1 MLLDSH
7 HVGCSSSPEVGA
19 LMKAICKAQAG
30 YKPVKKSEEYRISD
44 TKSYWYS
51 TWKDICEALYPSLI
65 ANGLV
70 FLPRISRT
78 TEGWVMVGTLV
89 HSESGEWVTSTCP
102 IRDSLDGHGVR
113 VDPQSFEIGCTYAKK
128 TLLMTLAG
136 GWAEGDEVE
145 ENDAAKVSEQVQEI
159 DAEAEAL
166 DAKRRQVESALKLVA
181 KDPGKLKKY
190 RMKMVELVN
199 KGELRQSDAEALAET
214 YPIPSEEVANV
225 E

>member
-7 HVGCSSSPEVGA
+7 HVGCSSSPEVGT
-19 LMKAICKAQAG
+19 LMKAMCKAQAG
-30 YKPVKKSEEYRISD
+30 YRPVKKSEEYRISD

-89 HSESGEWVTSTCP
+89 HSDSGEWVTSTCP
-102 IRDSLDGHGVR
+102 IRDSIDGHGVR

-145 ENDAAKVSEQVQEI
+145 ENDAAKVSEEVQELHSEK
-159 DAEAEAL
+159 ATL
-166 DAKRRQVESALKLVA
+166 DAKRAKVEAALKLVA
-181 KDPGKLKKY
+181 NDPGKLKKY
-190 RMKMVELVN
+190 RMKMAELVN
-199 KGELRQSDAEALAET
+199 TGELRQSDAEELAEA
-214 YPIPSEEVANV
+214 YPIPEKEVVSA
-225 E
+225 